1 MKIYIAPLCLALLAT
16 PAFAQTPPPAT
27 PTTKV
32 LAVSHA
38 GAKTVTPAERAAI
51 MQHEVRDTVSAY
63 LAGKIDQWYFQ
74 TDGKGVVFIV
84 NASSI
89 DDAKKVLEAFP
100 LGKAGLMEFTYT
112 PLGPLAPLRI
122 INNSPI
128 PVQ

>member
-1 MKIYIAPLCLALLAT
+1 MKNYIAPLCLALFAAA
-16 PAFAQTPPPAT
+16 PAMAQTPPAT

-89 DDAKKVLEAFP
+89 EDAKKVLEAFP
-100 LGKAGLMEFTYT
+100 LGKAGLMEFDYT
-112 PLGPLAPLRI
+112 PLGPLAPLRV
-122 INNSPI
+122 INNTPI
-128 PVQ
+128 PAQ